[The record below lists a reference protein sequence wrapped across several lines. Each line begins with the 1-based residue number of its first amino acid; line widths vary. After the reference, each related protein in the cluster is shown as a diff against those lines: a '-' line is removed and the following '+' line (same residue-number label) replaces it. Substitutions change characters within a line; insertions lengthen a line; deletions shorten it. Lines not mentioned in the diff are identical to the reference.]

1 MNPNV
6 TPKAS
11 QRGPPRAAAGR
22 LLGRARSALI
32 GVLIV
37 VVGATVSVLLAAEW
51 QAGQLSANRTAF
63 RSTAAALSSSLG
75 SKLDANYTLTRTM
88 RAIATMEPT
97 AGDTRFMQWYQ
108 ELQQG
113 APASPGVV
121 AVLIEPVRAP
131 QLEAFRRQAEADPTF
146 RRLIGARFQIVP
158 SGRRA
163 LYCLTR
169 AIVGT
174 DTTTTSLYPPLL
186 DYCAPV
192 LPVIGRSPYAGLI
205 RTGTDTGSFLVTSLP
220 GVDGSVVAIG
230 VAVYR
235 RGAPL
240 PSVEARRAALIGFIG
255 TSFNSAQLLRS
266 VLVGHRSLS
275 IALYHE
281 NAGGPLQLIARAGP
295 NQSHEAA
302 VYSNRKQLPDGWLAE
317 VSGTADGSVSADAQ
331 GIAVLGF
338 GLAITLLVLL
348 LYVAQSRSRQVAWSL
363 VREKTEELEYRA
375 LHDPLTGLPNRTLV
389 LDRAEQMLA
398 RGRRQHVPAI
408 AMFMDID
415 NFKHINDRFG
425 HWAGDE
431 VLRRVAARL
440 SSVLRPTDTVGR
452 LGGDEFVML
461 VDSAAL
467 DTTPELIADR
477 ILALLREPMALPEPV
492 SSSVLVSASIGIAL
506 GLPAS
511 AEDLIADADLAL
523 YSAKAVGKDGYVR
536 FESAM
541 RSAARDRVD
550 LEFDLVNAHEQNQ
563 AP

>member
-63 RSTAAALSSSLG
+63 RSTSAALSSSLG

-255 TSFNSAQLLRS
+255 TSFNSAELLRS

-281 NAGGPLQLIARAGP
+281 NAGGPLQLIARVGA
-295 NQSHEAA
+295 NQNHEAG
-302 VYSNRKQLPDGWLAE
+302 YSNRKQLPDGWLAE
-317 VSGTADGSVSADAQ
+317 VSGTAEGSVSAEAQ
-331 GIAVLGF
+331 GIVVLGLGF
-338 GLAITLLVLL
+338 VITLLVLL

-363 VREKTEELEYRA
+363 VREKTQELEFRA

-408 AMFMDID
+408 ALFLDID
-415 NFKHINDRFG
+415 NFKQINDRFG

-431 VLRRVAARL
+431 VLRRMAARL
-440 SSVLRPTDTVGR
+440 GSVLRATDTVGR
-452 LGGDEFVML
+452 LGGDEFVIL

-477 ILALLREPMALPEPV
+477 ILALLREPMVLPEPV

-523 YSAKAVGKDGYVR
+523 YSAKAVGKNGHVR
-536 FESAM
+536 FEPAM
-541 RSAARDRVD
+541 RSAARDRMH
-550 LEFDLVNAHEQNQ
+550 LEFALVHAHEQKQ
-563 AP
+563 TP